1 MSGEKITAQK
11 FRWIKSEKA
20 GDIVELDKK
29 DDNWTYFQGGS
40 RIANELLEEYLEPVA
55 EGMPL
60 GAGEPKIEPTK
71 EKKETPISILF
82 NKQKKNDKVKLTINL
97 PIEVPKKSIY
107 DIIEA
112 SFDEKEVVEEL
123 EAFIRTQLDQ
133 DKMQKMVD
141 KSIQSLIKE
150 KYKGTGTTKR

>member
-1 MSGEKITAQK
+1 MSGEKITTQK

-29 DDNWTYFQGGS
+29 DDNWTYFHGGS

-60 GAGEPKIEPTK
+60 GAGEIKTEPTK
-71 EKKETPISILF
+71 EKEETPISILF
-82 NKQKKNDKVKLTINL
+82 NKQKKND
-97 PIEVPKKSIY
+97 KSIY

>member
-1 MSGEKITAQK
+1 
-11 FRWIKSEKA
+11 
-20 GDIVELDKK
+20 
-29 DDNWTYFQGGS
+29 
-40 RIANELLEEYLEPVA
+40 VA

-60 GAGEPKIEPTK
+60 GAGETKPEK
-71 EKKETPISILF
+71 EKTETPISILF

>member
-1 MSGEKITAQK
+1 MSGEKITTQK

-29 DDNWTYFQGGS
+29 DDNWTYFHGGS

-60 GAGEPKIEPTK
+60 GAGEIKTEPTK
-71 EKKETPISILF
+71 EKEETPISILF

>member
-1 MSGEKITAQK
+1 MSGEKITTQK

-29 DDNWTYFQGGS
+29 DDNWTYFHGGS

-60 GAGEPKIEPTK
+60 GAGESKIEPTK
-71 EKKETPISILF
+71 EKTETPISILF

>member
-60 GAGEPKIEPTK
+60 GAGEPKTEPTK